1 MASENITVQHKKIPT
16 AYFDVQNRILACPT
30 FKDDISPEL
39 YDLFMGHEVGHALHT
54 PYEGL
59 HSTLKENRT
68 LKGYLNVVEDVRIER
83 KIREKFTGLRKS
95 FFKAYNELMEKD
107 FFGIK
112 GRDLQSLS
120 LIDKINLITKC
131 GSRVE
136 IELTDEEKV
145 FLKAA
150 EDCETWDDVVQVA
163 TAIYE
168 WSKENEVRDDLDK
181 AITNVHVDAEDE
193 DEDEYEDDLSSSDW
207 GDDDEEESEEEET
220 DGESTEDK
228 LPELD
233 DEEAEETEETEKA
246 TGDKGG
252 QGGSYDPEDGA
263 KEALTEHFAHNNEDQ
278 FIDENAVIKTYTEIK
293 DFEALADNLVYSY
306 KDVIKDWKK

>member
-1 MASENITVQHKKIPT
+1 MVLKVE
-16 AYFDVQNRILACPT
+16 T
-30 FKDDISPEL
+30 F
-39 YDLFMGHEVGHALHT
+39 
-54 PYEGL
+54 
-59 HSTLKENRT
+59 
-68 LKGYLNVVEDVRIER
+68 
-83 KIREKFTGLRKS
+83 
-95 FFKAYNELMEKD
+95 
-107 FFGIK
+107 
-112 GRDLQSLS
+112 QSLS

-145 FLKAA
+145 FLDMA

-181 AITNVHVDAEDE
+181 AITNVHVDPEDE

-207 GDDDEEESEEEET
+207 GDDDDEEESEEEET

-233 DEEAEETEETEKA
+233 DEEVAEETEETEKA
-246 TGDKGG
+246 TGYKGG
-252 QGGSYDPEDGA
+252 KGGSYDDEDGA
-263 KEALTEHFAHNNEDQ
+263 KE
-278 FIDENAVIKTYTEIK
+278 
-293 DFEALADNLVYSY
+293 NL
-306 KDVIKDWKK
+306 

>member
-1 MASENITVQHKKIPT
+1 MNENLKTQKSNLAKLMASENITVQHKKIPT
-16 AYFDVQNRILACPT
+16 AYFDVKNRILACPT
-30 FKDDISPEL
+30 FKDDISSEL

-181 AITNVHVDAEDE
+181 AITNVHVDTNTFD
-193 DEDEYEDDLSSSDW
+193 
-207 GDDDEEESEEEET
+207 
-220 DGESTEDK
+220 
-228 LPELD
+228 
-233 DEEAEETEETEKA
+233 
-246 TGDKGG
+246 
-252 QGGSYDPEDGA
+252 
-263 KEALTEHFAHNNEDQ
+263 
-278 FIDENAVIKTYTEIK
+278 
-293 DFEALADNLVYSY
+293 
-306 KDVIKDWKK
+306 